1 MRECGFEPRSGQRSQ
16 GCLLIFALWIACAAP
31 EARSPGERTPLTAA
45 CDDGDPTSCLLPW
58 PSSRF
63 TVADPSTA
71 TGLRVSV
78 DAASLPIE
86 DDPSY
91 LNRADGFSRVT
102 GLAVGFEGDVSADV
116 ASWEPADSLAEDATL
131 RVFVAEGP
139 DAGARVAFRTEWH
152 DVSTLDA
159 TKWLL
164 VARPAAPM
172 APSTEHLA
180 VVLDDVGPAQ
190 AAPRAVQVALGL
202 VDPSDRDEEA
212 LFAYHAPARDLLAA
226 QGVDPARVVR
236 LWDFTTRSA
245 GDPTFRMHAM
255 MDALEASLDTL
266 GVEIDSA
273 RVPADPEIA
282 VIVRGRLTGAPS
294 FLDADGRFVLDDEG
308 RPQIVGTAPIEFRV
322 MVPAGTGDYP
332 IALYGHGTG
341 GDVSDPAF
349 DVELGEEGVA
359 KLALRFDGWTGDDLA
374 QTLLR
379 FTKFELGSEVST
391 AGLLQ
396 ALAGGTVLLT
406 AMDGVLDDVLS
417 AETIGDVAN
426 PAAGRH
432 PDLTR
437 TAWVG
442 GSMGGTMGAVMVSAD
457 DRLRIAV
464 LNVPGAGWTHMV
476 PYSMLYSAGLGS
488 LMAESYPTPL
498 DMPLAIVMSQ
508 GSWDEVDG
516 GVWADEALAA
526 GGIFLLQQ
534 SMDDP
539 ILPNLGTELLANA
552 FGARMLQPNITPT
565 FGIEPAGAVVTSG
578 AAIEQF
584 RVPVTGAYD
593 VHGFAAR
600 DTPAGDAAREQI
612 QGFLQNA
619 WNGKASMVHP
629 DLCTTVTATGN
640 CDFSGMWE

>member
-1 MRECGFEPRSGQRSQ
+1 MWW
-16 GCLLIFALWIACAAP
+16 WILVACAEVRDRDP
-31 EARSPGERTPLTAA
+31 GARAPLTAS
-45 CDDGDPTSCLLPW
+45 CDESDPTSCLLPW

-63 TVADPSTA
+63 TVADPTTE

-78 DAASLPIE
+78 DPASLPID

-91 LNRADGFSRVT
+91 LSRADGFSRVT
-102 GLAVGFEGDVSADV
+102 GLAVGFAGDVNADV
-116 ASWEPADSLAEDATL
+116 VSWDPAQSLAEDATL
-131 RVFVAEGP
+131 RVFVAEGEHT
-139 DAGARVAFRTEWH
+139 GERVAFRTEWH
-152 DVSTLDA
+152 DVSTVGA
-159 TKWLL
+159 STWLM
-164 VARPAAPM
+164 VARPSAPL
-172 APSTEHLA
+172 APATEHLA

-190 AAPRAVQVALGL
+190 VAPRAVRVALGL
-202 VDPSDRDEEA
+202 DDASDRDEQA
-212 LFAYHAPARDLLAA
+212 LYAYHAPARALLAA
-226 QGVDPARVVR
+226 QGVDAERVVR

-245 GDPTFRMHAM
+245 ADPTFRMHAM

-273 RVPADPEIA
+273 RIPADPEIA

-294 FLDADGRFVLDDEG
+294 FLDEAGRFVLDDAG
-308 RPQIVGTAPIEFRV
+308 RPQIVGEAPIEFRV
-322 MVPAGTGDYP
+322 MVPAGAGDYP
-332 IALYGHGTG
+332 VALYGHGTG

-349 DVELGEEGVA
+349 DIELGEEGVA

-379 FTKFELGSEVST
+379 FTKFQIGSEVST

-417 AETIGDVAN
+417 ADTLAGAPN

-442 GSMGGTMGAVMVSAD
+442 GSMGGTMGAVVVSAD
-457 DRLRIAV
+457 ERLRIAV
-464 LNVPGAGWTHMV
+464 LNVPGAGWTHMI
-476 PYSMLYSAGLGS
+476 PYSLLYSAGLGS

-498 DMPLAIVMSQ
+498 DMPLAVVMSQ
-508 GSWDEVDG
+508 NSWDEVDG
-516 GVWADEALAA
+516 GVWADEALDA

-534 SMDDP
+534 SMEDP
-539 ILPNLGTELLANA
+539 VLPNVGTELLANA
-552 FGARMLQPNITPT
+552 FGAKLL
-565 FGIEPAGAVVTSG
+565 EPSIRPILGVDSDEDGFVTSG
-578 AAIEQF
+578 AALEQF
-584 RVPVTGAYD
+584 RVPFTGAYD

-612 QGFLQNA
+612 QAFLQNA